1 MSTQHWYGPP
11 ELSMHSDRHV
21 LASIWHRVHRYA
33 REEQWC
39 TLQAIHWILAMQAR
53 MDAPPI
59 WLREQVERLVVAGY
73 LEARDTD
80 EGRQYR
86 LTCGPEAEKSEIG
99 RGNENANNDMD
110 DAG

>member
-1 MSTQHWYGPP
+1 M
-11 ELSMHSDRHV
+11 
-21 LASIWHRVHRYA
+21 
-33 REEQWC
+33 
-39 TLQAIHWILAMQAR
+39 LAMQAR
-53 MDAPPI
+53 TDAPPV
-59 WLREQVERLVVAGY
+59 WLREQVGRLVVAGY